1 MTGKPTRIKFPEMHT
16 RQHMQNRRHL
26 ILSFGSIFCIAATI
40 SGCGGSS
47 DPDYGALGLVDI
59 SGIIKLDGTPVP
71 DVEVRFVTADDR
83 TYSIGRT
90 DSKGFYQ
97 LMFDTSKSGIIPG
110 KKIVQLYQRKPSES
124 GTTEGNIGDEEGADP
139 DMIIATGS
147 IPGCYGPESKVEV
160 EVLKSQ
166 TDFDIDFKSD
176 CSTVSR

>member
-1 MTGKPTRIKFPEMHT
+1 
-16 RQHMQNRRHL
+16 MQNMQIRPHL
-26 ILSFGSIFCIAATI
+26 FFFLISIFCIAATV

-59 SGIIKLDGTPVP
+59 SGIIKLDGNPVP
-71 DVEVRFVTADDR
+71 DVEVRFVTAEDR

-90 DSKGFYQ
+90 DSKGFYR

-124 GTTEGNIGDEEGADP
+124 GSNEGNIGEEEGADP
-139 DMIIATGS
+139 DLVVASGS
-147 IPGCYGPESKVEV
+147 IPKCYGPESKVEV
-160 EVLKSQ
+160 EVVKSQ